1 MLARDLSTPSLG
13 KPTPQQPDG
22 NQTDVIQESINSFTK
37 YQDSVRPDHDNIV
50 KTIILYFP
58 VMPFMQVSYNVNN
71 SRIKLAKY

>member
-13 KPTPQQPDG
+13 KPIPHQPDD
-22 NQTDVIQESINSFTK
+22 NQTDIIQESLDSFTK

-58 VMPFMQVSYNVNN
+58 AMPFMQVS
-71 SRIKLAKY
+71 